1 MHPNP
6 ARRDDELDALFT
18 RRAETRAEEPYRLA
32 GGASG
37 TGRSK
42 RSTPTSED
50 ALDPVAMLAE
60 AAALLE
66 PEPDVDWSSAESLDA
81 HALHYAKQCDEAVTL
96 ADVAFA
102 YDDLVRRGAV
112 ERRRVLRRAEAIRNR
127 QRRALKRDYAT
138 EPRRANHPVK
148 VEVDPAA
155 WNAVKRGAFFD
166 RRPMGAKVAE
176 LVDRAVQDRV
186 IPRRSPVRT
195 PERRF
200 ARLFVDPETWAA
212 FRALALDA
220 QLSAGRLVGLL
231 VEREARRFEEDE
243 Q

>member
-1 MHPNP
+1 
-6 ARRDDELDALFT
+6 
-18 RRAETRAEEPYRLA
+18 
-32 GGASG
+32 
-37 TGRSK
+37 
-42 RSTPTSED
+42 
-50 ALDPVAMLAE
+50 MLEE

-81 HALHYAKQCDEAVTL
+81 HALRYARHCDEALTL

-127 QRRALKRDYAT
+127 RRRALERDYAT

-148 VEVDPAA
+148 VEVDPGA
-155 WNAVKRGAFFD
+155 WNAVKRGAYFD

-176 LVDRAVQDRV
+176 LIDRAVQDRV

-200 ARLFVDPETWAA
+200 ARLFVEAGTWAG
-212 FRALALDA
+212 FRVLALDA
-220 QLSAGRLVGLL
+220 RVSAGRLVGLL
-231 VEREARRFEEDE
+231 VEREAKRYEDGE
-243 Q
+243 R